1 MMHVFTG
8 VLGFA
13 AVLVATVTLQQADG
27 GFSGFLYKPAMLLI
41 GVGPL
46 FIALIS
52 HTFGELWECVGE
64 MTRALRFS
72 AAASRALLREDL
84 SRFGTELRRGRPA
97 EALGIVESS
106 AHDLLRMLAPLTVKQ
121 YSAEDLERTASAASY
136 VRVSAM
142 KRHEDVLTGLARVA
156 PATGLVG
163 TTLGLIALLKD
174 LHNFEQLGPSMALAL
189 LCTLYGLVLA
199 NGLYQPLARL
209 IHVRAVAAQEEAR
222 LVTRG
227 LVLLGEGKPLADVR
241 ALFGERAPQPQP
253 ASGLAVG

>member
-1 MMHVFTG
+1 MHVVTG

-13 AVLVATVTLQQADG
+13 AVLVATVALQRADG
-27 GFSGFLYKPAMLLI
+27 GFSGFLYKPALLLI

-46 FIALIS
+46 FIAVIS
-52 HTFGELWECVGE
+52 HTFGETWECIGE
-64 MTRALRFS
+64 IVRALRFS
-72 AAASRALLREDL
+72 AARSRAALREDL
-84 SRFGTELRRGRPA
+84 ARFGAELRRGRPA
-97 EALGIVESS
+97 EALAAAQAANHE
-106 AHDLLRMLAPLTVKQ
+106 LLRLLAPLTVKQ

-222 LVTRG
+222 LITRA
-227 LVLLGEGKPLADVR
+227 LILIGEGKPLADVR
-241 ALFGERAPQPQP
+241 ALVGETAGEAAP
-253 ASGLAVG
+253 AADLAVG

>member
-1 MMHVFTG
+1 MHVLTG
-8 VLGFA
+8 ILGFA
-13 AVLVATVTLQQADG
+13 AVLFATVALQRSDG
-27 GFSGFLYKPAMLLI
+27 GFAGFFYPPAMLLI

-46 FIALIS
+46 FIAVIS

-64 MTRALRFS
+64 LSRALRFS
-72 AAASRALLREDL
+72 AASARAALREDL
-84 SRFGTELRRGRPA
+84 ARFGAELRRGRPA
-97 EALGIVESS
+97 EALAVAESAS
-106 AHDLLRMLAPLTVKQ
+106 HDLLRLLAPLAVKQ

-136 VRVSAM
+136 ARVSTM
-142 KRHEDVLTGLARVA
+142 KRHEDVLTALARVA

-209 IHVRAVAAQEEAR
+209 IHVRTVAAQEEAR
-222 LVTRG
+222 LITRA
-227 LVLLGEGKPLADVR
+227 LVLIGEGKPLADVR
-241 ALFGERAPQPQP
+241 ALFGESAGEAAP
-253 ASGLAVG
+253 AADLAVG